1 MPEGVR
7 IDKWLWAARFL
18 KTRAHAAEAVAGGR
32 VKVNGSAAKP
42 AKVLREGDELEV
54 SVGGPRRTV
63 IVRELSDKRGPA
75 PVAATLYEE
84 TPESIAARERYVEE
98 RRAAPRPVAG
108 AGRPTKRDRR
118 RYEQRR
124 RST

>member
-7 IDKWLWAARFL
+7 IDKWLWAARL
-18 KTRAHAAEAVAGGR
+18 YKTRAHAAEAVAGSR
-32 VKVNGSAAKP
+32 VKVNGSSAKP
-42 AKVLREGDELEV
+42 AKLLKPGDEVEFMV
-54 SVGGPRRTV
+54 NGPRRTV

-75 PVAATLYEE
+75 PVAETLYEE

-98 RRAAPRPVAG
+98 RQAAPRPVIG
-108 AGRPTKRDRR
+108 TGRPTKRDRR
-118 RYEQRR
+118 RFDQR